1 MRALIP
7 LVAIA
12 ALACSEAP
20 APEPAPAPA
29 AAQAP
34 GAQAPGGKAAGA
46 KAPAGKAPAA
56 AGAGPNA
63 VEAALAPSPL
73 DLDKRVRAAGLNTAL
88 SSLVPDRS
96 FDMSGGSPDSVAV
109 RTGVVLSDAILAGDA
124 GSSALFVRRLEQARD
139 GMKRL
144 GMTEGQG
151 VLKQV
156 DGFIKAARDET
167 ASRGDFVRALD
178 QILQD
183 KVPEES
189 WAPGDQTGPL
199 LQAGAW
205 LAGTNLIARAVVA
218 DGNAAAA
225 QQLLRQPEVVDFFI
239 GYVSSEG
246 AEKAPDAIVSDLTAT
261 LEQLKA
267 VASKPTVT
275 VADAQIVVDATDQL
289 LGQL

>member
-1 MRALIP
+1 MRHLLS
-7 LVAIA
+7 LVALA

-20 APEPAPAPA
+20 APAPAP
-29 AAQAP
+29 
-34 GAQAPGGKAAGA
+34 
-46 KAPAGKAPAA
+46 KAPSATDARAKAPAA
-56 AGAGPNA
+56 APTAQA

-73 DLDKRVRAAGLNTAL
+73 DLDGRVKEAGLTTTL

-96 FDMSGGSPDSVAV
+96 FDMSTGSTDSVAV

-124 GSSALFVRRLEQARD
+124 GSSALFVRRLEEARS
-139 GMKRL
+139 GMERL

-151 VLKQV
+151 ILQQV
-156 DGFIKAARDET
+156 DGFIQAARDET
-167 ASRGDFVRALD
+167 ASRGDFVLALD

-218 DGNAAAA
+218 DDNAAAA
-225 QQLLRQPEVVDFFI
+225 QQLLRQPEVVRFFI
-239 GYVSSEG
+239 GYVKTEG
-246 AEKAPDAIVSDLTAT
+246 ADKAPDAIVADLTAT
-261 LEQLKA
+261 LQQLEVV
-267 VASKPTVT
+267 VAKPTLT
-275 VADAQIVVDATDQL
+275 VADAKVVAQATDKLLNQL
-289 LGQL
+289 

>member
-1 MRALIP
+1 MRYILP
-7 LVAIA
+7 LAAMA

-20 APEPAPAPA
+20 APAPAPP
-29 AAQAP
+29 AP
-34 GAQAPGGKAAGA
+34 SATDAPVA
-46 KAPAGKAPAA
+46 APAA
-56 AGAGPNA
+56 EAVEA

-73 DLDKRVRAAGLNTAL
+73 DLDKRVKATGLTTTL

-96 FDMSGGSPDSVAV
+96 FDMSGGSADAVAV

-124 GSSALFVRRLEQARD
+124 GSPELFVRRLEEARA
-139 GMKRL
+139 GMSRL

-151 VLKQV
+151 MLKQV
-156 DGFIKAARDET
+156 DGFIQAARDET
-167 ASRGDFVRALD
+167 ASRGDFVLALD

-218 DGNAAAA
+218 DDNAAAA
-225 QQLLRQPEVVDFFI
+225 QQLLRQPEVVAFFI
-239 GYVSSEG
+239 RYVKSEG
-246 AEKAPDAIVSDLTAT
+246 AAKAPDAIVADLTST
-261 LEQLKA
+261 LERLQA
-267 VASKPTVT
+267 IAAKPTLT
-275 VADAQIVVDATDQL
+275 VADATVVVEATDKLLNQL
-289 LGQL
+289 